1 MRERTIPSPRHVR
14 QWPPDLKRPLMLKRF
29 FKRRVG
35 WMLVR
40 NTVVSTGVFL
50 LGLLVLWGMVEQAG
64 VDPVVATA
72 LSFIL
77 SNSIHYVLG
86 RTWIFAGT
94 DRAVASGYALF
105 LANAMVGL
113 AVTVSLFWLLT
124 TFTPMHY
131 LVARVLV
138 SVFAGLAMFALNAT
152 INFRQ
157 V

>member
-1 MRERTIPSPRHVR
+1 
-14 QWPPDLKRPLMLKRF
+14 
-29 FKRRVG
+29 
-35 WMLVR
+35 MLVR
-40 NTVVSTGVFL
+40 NTIVSTGVFL
-50 LGLLVLWGMVEQAG
+50 LGLVVLWGMVEQAA

-124 TFTPMHY
+124 TFTPLHY
-131 LVARVLV
+131 LVARVVV

>member
-1 MRERTIPSPRHVR
+1 
-14 QWPPDLKRPLMLKRF
+14 MLNRF

-50 LGLLVLWGMVEQAG
+50 FGLLALWVMVEQG
-64 VDPVVATA
+64 GINPTLATGI
-72 LSFIL
+72 SFL
-77 SNSIHYVLG
+77 MANSIHYIFG
-86 RTWIFAGT
+86 RTWIFKGT
-94 DRAVASGYALF
+94 DRAVGSGYAIF
-105 LANAMVGL
+105 LANALVGL

-124 TFTPMHY
+124 TYTPMHY
-131 LVARVLV
+131 LAARVLV

-152 INFRQ
+152 INFRR

>member
-1 MRERTIPSPRHVR
+1 
-14 QWPPDLKRPLMLKRF
+14 MLKRF

>member
-1 MRERTIPSPRHVR
+1 
-14 QWPPDLKRPLMLKRF
+14 MLKRF

-50 LGLLVLWGMVEQAG
+50 LGLAALWLMVEKSG
-64 VDPVVATA
+64 MNPTLATGI
-72 LSFIL
+72 SFLIA
-77 SNSIHYVLG
+77 NSIHYIFG

-94 DRAVASGYALF
+94 DRAVSTGYAIF
-105 LANAMVGL
+105 IANALVGL

-124 TFTPMHY
+124 TYTPMHY
-131 LVARVLV
+131 LIARVVV
-138 SVFAGLAMFALNAT
+138 SVFAGLATFALNAT
-152 INFRQ
+152 LNFRQ